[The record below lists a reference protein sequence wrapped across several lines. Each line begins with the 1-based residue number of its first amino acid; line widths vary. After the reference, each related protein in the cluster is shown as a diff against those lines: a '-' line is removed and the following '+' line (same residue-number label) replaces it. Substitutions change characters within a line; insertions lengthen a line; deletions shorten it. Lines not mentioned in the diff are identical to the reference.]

1 MDLKS
6 RTAELTQ
13 LTEAMRN
20 AWPFLL
26 PVIKQMQADKTQSLI
41 AAENPEARGA
51 IKALQGLIDLPETVK
66 AELEQIRQQLEDLPE

>member
-6 RTAELTQ
+6 RSAELTQ
-13 LTEAMRN
+13 QMEAMRN

-26 PVIKQMQADKTQSLI
+26 PVIEQMRADKTQTLI

-66 AELEQIRQQLEDLPE
+66 AELEQIRQQLEDLPD